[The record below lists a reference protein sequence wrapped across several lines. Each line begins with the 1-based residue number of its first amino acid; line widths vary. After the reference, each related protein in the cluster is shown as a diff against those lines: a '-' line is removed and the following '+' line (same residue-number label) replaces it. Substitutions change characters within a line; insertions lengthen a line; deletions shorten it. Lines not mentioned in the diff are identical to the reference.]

1 MPKILTM
8 MKINNIFKISVA
20 FFLMLMLNSCLT
32 VEQKSYTFEFT
43 GENSG
48 TLTIQYI
55 NILSVKDDGADV
67 SAKDF
72 KDMLDQYMEGGQIA
86 EDFPGATNIRKRLY
100 EENGKL
106 NGEVK
111 LDFPSLSAAR
121 LYQYDPK
128 GPLMMSISAA
138 YDSETYVE
146 SNGVYGNDFMPVVF
160 WPAGTKKLTLKT
172 LVSEQDESG
181 ISLVEE
187 YRKWKAAK
195 Q

>member
-1 MPKILTM
+1 
-8 MKINNIFKISVA
+8 MKTIFKISGA
-20 FFLMLMLNSCLT
+20 FILMVILNSCLT
-32 VEQKSYTFEFT
+32 VEKKSYTFEFT

-48 TLTIQYI
+48 TLTIQYL
-55 NILSVKDDGADV
+55 NIISVMDDGQDV

-72 KDMLDQYMEGGQIA
+72 KEMLDQYMDGNQIA

-106 NGEVK
+106 NAEVK

-121 LYQYDPK
+121 LYQYDK
-128 GPLMMSISAA
+128 NSPLMMCISAA

-146 SNGVYGNDFMPVVF
+146 SNGSYGNDFMPVAF
-160 WPAGTKKLTLKT
+160 WPAGTKKLTVNT

-181 ISLVEE
+181 ISLVDE
-187 YRKWKAAK
+187 YRKWKAGK
-195 Q
+195 

>member
-1 MPKILTM
+1 
-8 MKINNIFKISVA
+8 MKSIFKITAA
-20 FFLMLMLNSCLT
+20 FVIMLILNSCLT
-32 VEQKSYTFEFT
+32 VEKKSYTFEFT

-48 TLTIQYI
+48 TLTIHYL
-55 NILSVKDDGADV
+55 NIISVMDDGQDV

-72 KDMLDQYMEGGQIA
+72 KEMLEQYMDGNQIA

-106 NGEVK
+106 NAEVK

-121 LYQYDPK
+121 LYQYDK
-128 GPLMMSISAA
+128 NSPLMMCISAA
-138 YDSETYVE
+138 YDSETYID
-146 SNGVYGNDFMPVVF
+146 SNGLYGNDFMPVVF
-160 WPAGTKKLTLKT
+160 WPAGTRKLTVIT

-195 Q
+195 